1 MDVDRQA
8 EEMAREPLTGTA
20 LELARQASEYDSTG
34 GPAFPGDEPP
44 GSFWR
49 RWTGAPVMSW
59 LLAIG
64 CLTVPPALVN
74 GHILRRW
81 GVGHELQTHAATLE
95 KIPTEVGA
103 WRYVA
108 PGQPI
113 HATVIKQL
121 ELQGYLH
128 RVYEHSQTHQQIQL
142 LLLVG
147 PAGPLVRHPPEIC
160 YGNQANELLESGMLT
175 VKSEGRLAHFQLLAF
190 RSEAAVVDD
199 FLVAYAFGSHGVWD
213 KPESPRLK
221 YGGEPMLYKLQALT
235 SSSAEFDRK
244 KPDGMADFLASL
256 IPVLNERFES
266 QRAK

>member
-1 MDVDRQA
+1 MK
-8 EEMAREPLTGTA
+8 MSGTA
-20 LELARQASEYDSTG
+20 LDLASQY
-34 GPAFPGDEPP
+34 GDGHTNQPVEAPE
-44 GSFWR
+44 SLWR
-49 RWTGAPVMSW
+49 RIRRAELTTWV
-59 LLAIG
+59 LAIT
-64 CLTVPPALVN
+64 CLTIPPALVN

-81 GVGHELQTHAATLE
+81 GVAQELRTHAATLE
-95 KIPTEVGA
+95 QIPNQVGA
-103 WRYVA
+103 WRYVTA
-108 PGQPI
+108 GQPI
-113 HATVIKQL
+113 HPSVRNQL

-175 VKSEGRLAHFQLLAF
+175 VKPDGRAARFQLLAF

-199 FLVAYAFGSHGVWD
+199 FLVAYAFGCDGMWD
-213 KPESPRLK
+213 KPDSPRLK

-244 KPDGMADFLASL
+244 KPAGMADFLSSL
-256 IPVLNERFES
+256 IPVLNERFET
-266 QRAK
+266 QRAE